1 MELENQIKNKKE
13 SLDEVIR
20 TNLKFIEDNI
30 LLIKSI
36 YFANKLDIGRGID
49 DDTFTKI
56 NKFIETGILI
66 KE

>member
-1 MELENQIKNKKE
+1 MKKDSSDEL
-13 SLDEVIR
+13 IR
-20 TNLKFIEDNI
+20 TDLKFIEDNI

-36 YFANKLDIGRGID
+36 YFANKLDIAREID